1 MWEVQG
7 VSILYSYS
15 YKLTINP
22 SHYQS
27 TGDDNGTKKSMVP
40 PVATVTKTPVPK
52 TDGPSLAD
60 IQAKLKG
67 SNDERDDEGD
77 GETLTSL
84 QQEEEVSISGSSARI
99 KKIRGKGVWGL
110 KYH

>member
-1 MWEVQG
+1 
-7 VSILYSYS
+7 
-15 YKLTINP
+15 
-22 SHYQS
+22 
-27 TGDDNGTKKSMVP
+27 MVP
-40 PVATVTKTPVPK
+40 PVAAVTKTPVPK

-84 QQEEEVSISGSSARI
+84 QQEEEVSISGSSARMMI
-99 KKIRGKGVWGL
+99 MQKLSRKSEVKGCGG
-110 KYH
+110 

>member
-1 MWEVQG
+1 M
-7 VSILYSYS
+7 
-15 YKLTINP
+15 
-22 SHYQS
+22 

-84 QQEEEVSISGSSARI
+84 EQEEEVSISGSSARMMI
-99 KKIRGKGVWGL
+99 MQKLSRKAEVKGCGG
-110 KYH
+110 